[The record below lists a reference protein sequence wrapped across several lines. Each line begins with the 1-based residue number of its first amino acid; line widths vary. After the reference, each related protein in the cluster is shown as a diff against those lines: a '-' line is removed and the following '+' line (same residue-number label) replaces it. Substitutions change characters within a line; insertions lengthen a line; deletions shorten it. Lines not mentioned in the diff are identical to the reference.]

1 MLSYNS
7 IKFVEE
13 LRRLTKLRSLHIGL
27 HSSLKLCYHD
37 MRRYEEALKSSLTVL
52 GKHSLRS
59 LVISRADCLGDYLM
73 DLLCDTVPCL
83 QVLVMYGP
91 WNGMLSERIASLDN
105 LSFLAICVRSI
116 KQKDLWVLGGL
127 PSLLKLEL
135 HLLYGP
141 DERLII
147 SSQLFQCLKK
157 FKLKYEFGGGLSM
170 VCEKEAMPKLQ
181 MLHLRF
187 KAMETKSNTGF
198 ELRLE
203 HLSSLRHLSVT
214 VDCDDAT
221 RRRVEAAEATIRNT
235 VRIHPRCPTLEI
247 KRKWESDMVKDEDE
261 MERRECTIEEEE
273 VQHQDL

>member
-1 MLSYNS
+1 
-7 IKFVEE
+7 
-13 LRRLTKLRSLHIGL
+13 
-27 HSSLKLCYHD
+27 
-37 MRRYEEALKSSLTVL
+37 
-52 GKHSLRS
+52 
-59 LVISRADCLGDYLM
+59 
-73 DLLCDTVPCL
+73 
-83 QVLVMYGP
+83 
-91 WNGMLSERIASLDN
+91 MLSERLASLDN

-157 FKLKYEFGGGLSM
+157 FKLKYELGGGLSM

-261 MERRECTIEEEE
+261 DEMERRECTIEEEE
-273 VQHQDL
+273 VQHQDP